1 MTDTPADAQ
10 RRYERILELA
20 YGVHGVLIARVWGWD
35 GKVAVA
41 VRGAGSTVDLVK
53 RVEDALEPLK
63 EPNELWEFGLL
74 DEG

>member
-1 MTDTPADAQ
+1 MSEVSEAQ
-10 RRYERILELA
+10 GRRYERILELA
-20 YGVHGVLIARVWGWD
+20 YGVHGVLLARVWGWE

-41 VRGAGSTVDLVK
+41 VRGAGSTNDLVK
-53 RVEDALEPLK
+53 RVESALEPLK